1 MPSYR
6 TGLVPAQP
14 AGAWVIIRDM
24 TSVPDRAR
32 VRLTGISSRAYEH
45 PADRSALVALRKLS
59 GFDTLLRKLFGL
71 FNERAFRLTY
81 LAGAVRVSERQFP
94 HIYELVRDGSYILDL
109 DEVPEVYVTQNPLV
123 NAMALGRDK
132 PFIVITTGMVN
143 LYDPEELR
151 WVVGHELG
159 HILSGHVV
167 YRTMLL
173 ILLRLAARVAFLPIT
188 LGLGAIIWGLEEWF
202 RKSELSCDRA
212 GLLAGQDVD
221 AARRALMKLAGGA
234 QLSELNPDA
243 FREQAHEYDA
253 VPDLRDS
260 ILKILQLQ
268 GNDAPVRRGQVR
280 RARLLGHARRV
291 RAHPG
296 RRLHAPGHRQQRLGR
311 RGSQER
317 GQGLPGVVEPV
328 PGPADRHLPRCRRR
342 RGAGRRRPLRPAP
355 KPPPHRRQ
363 RPDRQ
368 RRRQL
373 AEPAETTANSRGA
386 KLRDHA
392 AARGLGPSGRA
403 ILRRGTAAG
412 RGAHRG
418 APGGRPPGLA
428 PLAENHE
435 IVAVHDL
442 ALVFLA

>member
-1 MPSYR
+1 
-6 TGLVPAQP
+6 
-14 AGAWVIIRDM
+14 M

-59 GFDTLLRKLFGL
+59 GFDTLLRRLFGL
-71 FNERAFRLTY
+71 FNERAFRLTF
-81 LAGAVRVSERQFP
+81 LASAVRASERQFP
-94 HIYELVRDGSYILDL
+94 HVHELVRDGSYILDL
-109 DEVPEVYVTQNPLV
+109 PDVPEVYVFQDPTV

-132 PFIVITTGMVN
+132 PFIVITTGMIN

-159 HILSGHVV
+159 HILSGHAV

-173 ILLRLAARVAFLPIT
+173 ILLQLAQRAALWTP
-188 LGLGAIIWGLEEWF
+188 LGLGLQAVVFGLEEWF

-268 GNDAPVRRGQVR
+268 GNTHPFAVVRFAELDYWATHGEYERILGGDYPRRESDGSASVGEEVR
-280 RARLLGHARRV
+280 
-291 RAHPG
+291 
-296 RRLHAPGHRQQRLGR
+296 
-311 RGSQER
+311 
-317 GQGLPGVVEPV
+317 
-328 PGPADRHLPRCRRR
+328 
-342 RGAGRRRPLRPAP
+342 
-355 KPPPHRRQ
+355 
-363 RPDRQ
+363 
-368 RRRQL
+368 
-373 AEPAETTANSRGA
+373 N
-386 KLRDHA
+386 
-392 AARGLGPSGRA
+392 AARAYQDSWSRSQDPLIGIFRGVAESAARAGGGLFDR
-403 ILRRGTAAG
+403 LQQNR
-412 RGAHRG
+412 
-418 APGGRPPGLA
+418 PGGSG
-428 PLAENHE
+428 NSGN
-435 IVAVHDL
+435 DDN
-442 ALVFLA
+442 